1 MRKKVTVIG
10 AGNVG
15 ATTAHRLAERGYAD
29 IVLLDIIE
37 GMPQGKALDL
47 YEASPVVGVDTKITG
62 TNSYGP
68 TGGSDVVVITS
79 GIARRPGMSRD
90 DLLSTNMSIV
100 KDVTEKAVAASPGAT
115 FIVVS
120 NPLDAMCHVAY
131 DAARLPSS
139 RVIGMA
145 GILDTARYRSFIAE
159 ELNVSVR
166 DVNAYVL
173 GGHGDTMVPLASY
186 TTVAGIPIQELLP
199 ASRLEEIIDRTR
211 KGGAGDR
218 GAAED
223 GQRVLRAVG
232 GDRGDGR
239 RDRARPEA
247 HPALRGA
254 ADGAVRDRGAVR
266 GVPVKLGAGGA
277 EQVLEIKLTPPEQ
290 DALRASAGAV
300 QALVDDMAQIT
311 SGKAAETS

>member
-47 YEASPVVGVDTKITG
+47 YEASPVIGVDAKITG

-68 TGGSDVVVITS
+68 TGNSDVVVITS

-90 DLLSTNMSIV
+90 DLLATNMSIV
-100 KDVTEKAVAASPGAT
+100 RDVTEKAVAVSPAAT

-131 DAARLPSS
+131 EAARLPSS

-186 TTVAGIPIQELLP
+186 TTVAGIPIEELLP

-211 KGGAGDR
+211 KGGAEIVGLLKT
-218 GAAED
+218 GSAFYAPSAAIVEMVDAIVLDQKRILPCAALLTGQFGIED
-223 GQRVLRAVG
+223 LYV
-232 GDRGDGR
+232 
-239 RDRARPEA
+239 
-247 HPALRGA
+247 
-254 ADGAVRDRGAVR
+254 
-266 GVPVKLGAGGA
+266 GVPVKLGADGA
-277 EQVLEIKLTPPEQ
+277 EQVMEIKLTPDEQ
-290 DALRASAGAV
+290 EALAASAAAV
-300 QALVDDMAQIT
+300 QGLVDDMARIT
-311 SGKAAETS
+311 SERAAEMS